1 MKNEFWKA
9 VEGYEGYY
17 EISNKGRIK
26 SIDRMVK
33 QGGSL
38 RIVRERYK
46 KYILVPMGIL
56 VLPYVKIE
64 NRKAYLYICL
74 WQEILYQTL

>member
-33 QGGSL
+33 QGGH
-38 RIVRERYK
+38 
-46 KYILVPMGIL
+46 
-56 VLPYVKIE
+56 YV
-64 NRKAYLYICL
+64 
-74 WQEILYQTL
+74 